1 MNFYSNR
8 AFKHSSP
15 RQRTKQTKP
24 PLFPSPK
31 RGGSARWAA
40 ETARP
45 PPAASPRTS
54 GVTPRAQP
62 RRSEVFFCPF
72 LPRPMS
78 PTRSPTSPSQAL
90 WRTVTLTL
98 RHREV
103 LRRSADGSRA
113 DRPTDRAAPAAVP
126 SGAEGNAPSR
136 DPGEGL
142 TASELRSRL
151 LPPDPTVP
159 SSPEPPRVPVPPPPP
174 SLGEDPAAFPSAPAT
189 GGVGR
194 EETLPPPPSALP
206 AARPYLVA
214 GAQGVRAAAGR
225 GAERGRAGPGRPG
238 GGPRHSSTPA
248 SPPWGAAAGNGR
260 WVLRLVSGLAK
271 LEAVP
276 VPAAIPLPSAGACLG
291 PPRPSA
297 TILLPAR
304 LPQRSRSPRTARPPL
319 PSSGLRR
326 GMPASAKPPD
336 SCGLPAGAGA
346 GPRAGVA
353 GGRSSSFIPL
363 LTRGRPTR
371 RRIAVRWGCQGVPS
385 WGKGHRQTWGKPGN
399 PTPHF
404 SSPHGPAALLATP
417 SAPKGTR
424 RALSLLNKAARRVG
438 ATGGSAGALP
448 YGEAVG
454 MEGLILHPTLG
465 HNAGDEGKVSGV
477 GPWLSQWREAPA
489 RSHVC
494 SIRVASAH
502 RLSGSL
508 QGYCRM
514 ISRSCLNSGSPLS
527 SSRRPQP
534 LSPTHPFIPMTW
546 VC

>member
-1 MNFYSNR
+1 MGSGD
-8 AFKHSSP
+8 SP
-15 RQRTKQTKP
+15 APASRQPPHLRGDPSGPAP
-24 PLFPSPK
+24 PLW
-31 RGGSARWAA
+31 GI
-40 ETARP
+40 
-45 PPAASPRTS
+45 
-54 GVTPRAQP
+54 
-62 RRSEVFFCPF
+62 F
-72 LPRPMS
+72 LPLPS
-78 PTRSPTSPSQAL
+78 SAYVTDALPDFTEPSSLKNGNSDAEAPRSSEAFC
-90 WRTVTLTL
+90 WWK
-98 RHREV
+98 
-103 LRRSADGSRA
+103 SR
-113 DRPTDRAAPAAVP
+113 RPTDRPRSPGRRPLRRRRKRTEPGPRRGADSLGAPLPPPPSGPHRPLFPGAAP
-126 SGAEGNAPSR
+126 R
-136 DPGEGL
+136 
-142 TASELRSRL
+142 
-151 LPPDPTVP
+151 
-159 SSPEPPRVPVPPPPP
+159 PRPPP

-194 EETLPPPPSALP
+194 EETLPPPSALP

-371 RRIAVRWGCQGVPS
+371 RRIAVRWGCQGVLS

>member
-1 MNFYSNR
+1 M
-8 AFKHSSP
+8 A
-15 RQRTKQTKP
+15 
-24 PLFPSPK
+24 
-31 RGGSARWAA
+31 G
-40 ETARP
+40 
-45 PPAASPRTS
+45 
-54 GVTPRAQP
+54 
-62 RRSEVFFCPF
+62 RRLS
-72 LPRPMS
+72 
-78 PTRSPTSPSQAL
+78 
-90 WRTVTLTL
+90 
-98 RHREV
+98 
-103 LRRSADGSRA
+103 
-113 DRPTDRAAPAAVP
+113 
-126 SGAEGNAPSR
+126 
-136 DPGEGL
+136 
-142 TASELRSRL
+142 
-151 LPPDPTVP
+151 
-159 SSPEPPRVPVPPPPP
+159 
-174 SLGEDPAAFPSAPAT
+174 
-189 GGVGR
+189 
-194 EETLPPPPSALP
+194 PPPSALP

-371 RRIAVRWGCQGVPS
+371 RRIAVRWGCQGVLS
-385 WGKGHRQTWGKPGN
+385 WGKGRRQTWGKPGN

-477 GPWLSQWREAPA
+477 GSWLSQWREAPA

-534 LSPTHPFIPMTW
+534 LSPTHPFIPMT
-546 VC
+546 